1 MSMSTPQGGGD
12 SSSRK
17 PGTVRV
23 SAKSATSAGKSTGA
37 GKAPGAGRPSGQG
50 NKSGNRRPVPVV
62 KVAQQRNWTPIIIT
76 SVVVLLA
83 GLIVWYGV
91 FQLKGNTNDWHAKAD
106 SISGIVDYRKKDP
119 QMLTYTSHEE
129 YPINYPMHP
138 PVGGTH
144 NPNWQRCLGDVYAAP
159 IADENAVHSEEHG
172 AIWITYRPDLPADQV
187 AQLAAKVRGNN
198 FMLMSPYPGLDAPIS
213 VQTWGFQ
220 LKVQNAS
227 DKRIDDFIN
236 DLRQVSQVEP
246 GVDCSSGSY
255 VTATGSD
262 PHNLDGTHPSA
273 PPPSGT
279 PSTPASPSAPAP
291 SASSSP

>member
-1 MSMSTPQGGGD
+1 MSMSTPQGGGNP
-12 SSSRK
+12 SSRK

-23 SAKSATSAGKSTGA
+23 SAKSPTSSGKSTPGA
-37 GKAPGAGRPSGQG
+37 GKAPGARPSSQG
-50 NKSGNRRPVPVV
+50 ARGGGPRRPAPVV

-76 SVVVLLA
+76 AVVVLVA
-83 GLIVWYGV
+83 GLIVGYAV
-91 FQLKGNTNDWHAKAD
+91 SQLGGSTNDWQKKAD
-106 SISGIVDYRKKDP
+106 SIPGIQDYRESNP
-119 QMLTYTSHEE
+119 QMLTYQSHVE

-144 NPNWQRCLGDVYAAP
+144 NPNWQRCLGDVYTSP

-172 AIWITYRPDLPADQV
+172 AIWITYRPDLPAAQV
-187 AQLAAKVRGNN
+187 AQLAAKVQGNN
-198 FMLMSPYPGLDAPIS
+198 FMLMSPYPNLDAPIS
-213 VQTWGFQ
+213 LQTWGFQ

-255 VTATGSD
+255 VTATGTD

-279 PSTPASPSAPAP
+279 PSSPAP
-291 SASSSP
+291 SASSTP

>member
-12 SSSRK
+12 SSTRK

-23 SAKSATSAGKSTGA
+23 SAKSATGASKTTGA
-37 GKAPGAGRPSGQG
+37 GKAPGAGRPSTQG
-50 NKSGNRRPVPVV
+50 NRSGNRRTPPPI
-62 KVAQQRNWTPIIIT
+62 KITQQRNWTPIVIT
-76 SVVVLLA
+76 GVVVLVA
-83 GLIVWYGV
+83 GLIVGYAV
-91 FQLKGNTNDWHAKAD
+91 SQLGGSSTDWQAKAD
-106 SISGIVDYRKKDP
+106 SISGIKDYRKSDP
-119 QMLTYTSHEE
+119 QMLSYVSHEE

-144 NPNWQRCLGDVYAAP
+144 NPNWQRCLGDVYTAP

-172 AIWITYRPDLPADQV
+172 AIWITYNPDLPAAQV
-187 AQLAAKVRGNN
+187 AQLAAKVKGNN
-198 FMLMSPYPGLDAPIS
+198 FMLMSPYPNLDAPIS
-213 VQTWGFQ
+213 LQTWGFQ

-255 VTATGSD
+255 VTATGTD

-279 PSTPASPSAPAP
+279 PSSPAP
-291 SASSSP
+291 SASSTP